1 MAVFTRRQFSA
12 EKGICHMPKNT
23 ITQLPDPSGFSA
35 DAFTDVLRNGARK
48 LIEQAIHAELAVLM
62 AAFSKEKLEDGR
74 ARLVRHGHLPER
86 EVMTG
91 IGPVPVKVPRVRD
104 RKPGEDKITFTPS
117 ILPRYLRKAK
127 SVEELLPWLY
137 LKGVSTGDFSEALAA
152 LLGPNAPGLS
162 AKTITRLK
170 ADWWND
176 YEAWQK
182 RDLSHRRFLYIW
194 ADGVYFKPR
203 MAEERQCVL
212 VIVGADEYGHK
223 ELLTMIDGFRES
235 AESWR
240 ELLLDLRRRG
250 LKQDPKLAI
259 GDGALGFWTA
269 LREVFATT
277 REQRCWVHKTMNVL
291 NALPKSL
298 QEKAKSHLHDI
309 WQAETKVGAGAAFDF
324 FVETYGVKYDKAVAK
339 LVKDREALLTFYD
352 YPAEHWKHIRTSN
365 PIESTFA
372 TVRHRTKRTKG
383 CLSRRTGLAMAFKL
397 MMSAQNK
404 WRKLDGQNRL
414 PEIIQGVEF
423 RDGLRQRQVAA

>member
-298 QEKAKSHLHDI
+298 QDKAKSHLHDI